1 MKNVEISVPYYDHGL
16 PLIDKIFQLIDKS
29 FSHLFHSVI
38 VHGSVATN
46 EVISYSD
53 FDGLL
58 IIKDKFYESKE
69 LKNFKKKSIKLIY
82 EFDPFQHHGWFQI
95 KESDLDNYSES
106 FLPLEVFRN
115 SKIIYPL
122 VDKMNIHFKCHEIDD
137 YKTNLN
143 RLLDT
148 FEFRL
153 QNDIKPQNMFELKSL
168 LSQIMILPC
177 LWYSALNNQGIF
189 KKDSFPLMEK
199 LVNQDLWSPIDIA
212 SEIRSNWNY
221 KLNIFQRLALTYPNE
236 KRFRK
241 LLRLIFSPNIDS
253 NLKRMIDENFMLN
266 LKRLIIKIRED
277 IS

>member
-212 SEIRSNWNY
+212 SEIRSSWNY

-266 LKRLIIKIRED
+266 LKRLIIKIRQD

>member
-1 MKNVEISVPYYDHGL
+1 
-16 PLIDKIFQLIDKS
+16 
-29 FSHLFHSVI
+29 
-38 VHGSVATN
+38 
-46 EVISYSD
+46 
-53 FDGLL
+53 
-58 IIKDKFYESKE
+58 
-69 LKNFKKKSIKLIY
+69 
-82 EFDPFQHHGWFQI
+82 
-95 KESDLDNYSES
+95 
-106 FLPLEVFRN
+106 
-115 SKIIYPL
+115 
-122 VDKMNIHFKCHEIDD
+122 
-137 YKTNLN
+137 
-143 RLLDT
+143 
-148 FEFRL
+148 
-153 QNDIKPQNMFELKSL
+153 MFELKSL

-266 LKRLIIKIRED
+266 LKRLIIKIKQD